1 MRERELEPMDIIVR
15 IESTLKPGAG
25 GDVEISTQ
33 AEKIGEIVRCEQC
46 RHHAKSTSFPGDI
59 PRVWCMVF
67 YREMKYDGYCS
78 IGQRE
83 KK

>member
-1 MRERELEPMDIIVR
+1 MRKLVPKDIIVR
-15 IESTLKPGAG
+15 IESTVKPGADG
-25 GDVEISTQ
+25 GVEISTQ
-33 AEKIGEIVRCEQC
+33 AEKIGDIVRCEQC

-78 IGQRE
+78 IGQRGKE
-83 KK
+83 